1 MDQQPRLVSVNV
13 RLAAEE
19 IGLDVEIRLRQL
31 GDRWLSVAEI
41 GTDPEVGIGA
51 TPRAALAA
59 SLATLGDRA
68 VAMLMADPKLLGVSA
83 EIRRPA

>member
-1 MDQQPRLVSVNV
+1 MDRQPRLVSVNA
-13 RLAAEE
+13 RLSCADL
-19 IGLDVEIRLRQL
+19 GLDVEVRLRQL
-31 GDRWLSVAEI
+31 DGRWLSVADFGGE
-41 GTDPEVGIGA
+41 PEVGIGA

-68 VAMLMADPKLLGVSA
+68 AATLMADPALFGVSV